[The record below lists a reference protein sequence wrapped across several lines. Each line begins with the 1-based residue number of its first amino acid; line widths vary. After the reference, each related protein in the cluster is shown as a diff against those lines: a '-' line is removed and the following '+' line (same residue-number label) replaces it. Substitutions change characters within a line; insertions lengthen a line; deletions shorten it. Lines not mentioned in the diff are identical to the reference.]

1 MGEALTDDEVE
12 NLKLAFS
19 AMDEDGDGVITVPE
33 LQKAMSKHISVES
46 HSKNLHQEIKN
57 IMAKAD
63 VDGNGSLSYEELM
76 MSYVHQKMSAKEE
89 RLWDAFVR
97 IDEDRNGRI
106 TIDELEKVMEH
117 LHDKKDKKELEKIL
131 QEVDKNGDGTVDFEE
146 FIALFWTAEEQ
157 AESERKKRTSEMLT
171 VDRKPDDKKQDKEN
185 KEKEKK
191 EKEKEKDKKDTTKD
205 AKAKSKPTEQSSSG
219 NNLLGGGEKDHN
231 NGKDPCC
238 NPFC

>member
-1 MGEALTDDEVE
+1 VE
-12 NLKLAFS
+12 LHQLYHQQ
-19 AMDEDGDGVITVPE
+19 AMDEDGDGTITMME
-33 LQKAMSKHISVES
+33 LKKAMSKHISENA
-46 HSKNLHQEIKN
+46 HETQPKQIQMQEIER
-57 IMAKAD
+57 IMERAD

-106 TIDELEKVMEH
+106 TVDELEKVMEH
-117 LHDKKDKKELEKIL
+117 LHDKRDKKELKKIL
-131 QEVDKNGDGTVDFEE
+131 DEVDKDKDGTVDFEE

-171 VDRKPDDKKQDKEN
+171 VDRKHDDKKAHHDDKEHKDKDKPKDKDKDKDKDN
-185 KEKEKK
+185 KTKELQKDKAKEK
-191 EKEKEKDKKDTTKD
+191 
-205 AKAKSKPTEQSSSG
+205 SGSG
-219 NNLLGGGEKDHN
+219 NNLLGGGEKDPP
-231 NGKDPCC
+231 KDHCC